1 MDLQQIKYHTCSLDH
16 ELGVLLVDIETETLP
31 EKDPEGNNQYYCLGG
46 KHIFSV
52 EDEAEEE
59 RASSS

>member
-1 MDLQQIKYHTCSLDH
+1 MDLQQIKYHTCSFDQ

-31 EKDPEGNNQYYCLGG
+31 ETDPEGNNQYYCLGG

-52 EDEAEEE
+52 ETEEE
-59 RASSS
+59 KTSSS